1 MIPPRT
7 AQLTSLSHPGRV
19 TVVAP
24 DGSETVQAAEN
35 LPDWVKFVTGRDGR
49 PVPVVM
55 IARVRT
61 SGGFTLRSYGPDGR
75 LLAVATSPDGSPVP
89 PPAAA
94 TGWF

>member
-7 AQLTSLSHPGRV
+7 AQFPRIAHPGRV
-19 TVVAP
+19 TIVAP
-24 DGSETVQAAEN
+24 DGSETVEPADA
-35 LPDWVKFVTGRDGR
+35 LPDWVKFAPGRDGR

-61 SGGFTLRSYGPDGR
+61 GAGFTLRSYGPDGR
-75 LLAVATSPDGSPVP
+75 LVAVATSPDGTPVP

-94 TGWF
+94 SGWF